1 LIGILVTSHGDYCH
15 SLIKSG
21 EMIAGKQEN
30 VVGIALEEDGIET
43 FSQKLTETL
52 NDMVD
57 RFDSV
62 LILCDL
68 KGGTPCNESLKYV
81 LYNESKI
88 KIIPGVNLPMYLEVV
103 SSTGF
108 VKDIHELA
116 TIGHNAGIQSIE
128 VLDI

>member
-1 LIGILVTSHGDYCH
+1 
-15 SLIKSG
+15 
-21 EMIAGKQEN
+21 MIAGKQEN